1 MREAEGRVVGRG
13 GRGAFISDASVTP
26 SGPGPP
32 PGAPS
37 ILLLWGAPGWDEGGA
52 RRCFPPLCLGRAR
65 GWLAED
71 FGSRRCMGGT
81 SRQGSGV
88 CEPFR
93 CGAARRGGYS
103 CALRANAEAPLGVR
117 LRPAPCG
124 KGTEMASMMTRCSF
138 GERELPAR
146 RIRSRALKA

>member
-13 GRGAFISDASVTP
+13 GGGAFISDASVTP

-52 RRCFPPLCLGRAR
+52 SRCLPPLCLGRAR

-88 CEPFR
+88 CEPSR

-117 LRPAPCG
+117 LRPVG
-124 KGTEMASMMTRCSF
+124 KGPRWL
-138 GERELPAR
+138 R
-146 RIRSRALKA
+146 